1 MSDDARRDRDAGG
14 FSNPLEELIGRLVE
28 GFGDLGRPG
37 DEPGG
42 PPGAPPRGRGDTRT
56 PTLDRFG
63 RDLTAAARAGRLD
76 PVVGREREVAAVLEI
91 LGRRTKNNPVLVGD
105 PGVGKTAI
113 VEGIAARIAEG
124 TVPGPSGRRVVAIDL
139 AGLVAGTKY
148 RGEFE
153 ERLRRLVDEVTA
165 TDRAVV
171 LFLDELHTVV
181 GAGAGVEGTMDA
193 ADILKPALARGEL
206 QVVGATTLEEYRR
219 HVESDPALERRFAPI
234 TVDEP
239 TVEETVAILDGLR
252 ARYEDHHHVR
262 LPEDARRAAV
272 ELTARHV
279 RDRFLPDKAIDA
291 LDTAAARVRL
301 RRGEAPG
308 ASTTVTVADVAQVVA
323 DRTGLPVAHLTD
335 SERSRLLGLADH
347 LRRRVVGQDH
357 ALEAVTDA
365 VLAGRAGMGQ
375 PGRPVASFLFAG
387 PTGVGKTE
395 LARALAE
402 ALHGSD
408 ERLVRLDLGEF
419 REAHTVSRLTGAPP
433 GYVGHDR
440 PGELTEAIRRTPSCV
455 VLLDE
460 IEKAHPDVLA
470 LLLGV
475 LDAGRLTDGR
485 GRTVSF
491 ADAVVIMTSNLGATA
506 LSDGKDPDEARAG
519 VVTALARALRPE
531 FLGRIDEVVLFTPLD
546 PEARHAVV
554 GLMLDGTRERLA
566 AQEIGL
572 TVTPAAVDVLVARGH
587 DPALGARPM
596 RRVVTREVD
605 RALSRRIVAGAL
617 RPGGHATVDAPDPD
631 GPLTIEV
638 GATPP

>member
-1 MSDDARRDRDAGG
+1 M
-14 FSNPLEELIGRLVE
+14 
-28 GFGDLGRPG
+28 
-37 DEPGG
+37 
-42 PPGAPPRGRGDTRT
+42 
-56 PTLDRFG
+56 LDRFG
-63 RDLTAAARAGRLD
+63 RDLTAEARAGRLD

-113 VEGIAARIAEG
+113 VEGIAARIAAG

-165 TDRAVV
+165 TDRGVV

-239 TVEETVAILDGLR
+239 TIEQTVAILDGLKGPLRGPPRRAPARGHPPGRGRAHRPPR
-252 ARYEDHHHVR
+252 ARP
-262 LPEDARRAAV
+262 LPARQGHRRPRHRRGPRA
-272 ELTARHV
+272 
-279 RDRFLPDKAIDA
+279 
-291 LDTAAARVRL
+291 AAARGGPGRL
-301 RRGEAPG
+301 GDGLGRPTSPRSSPTAPACPSRTSPTPSGPACSAWPTTCGGASSARTTRSTPSPTPCSPG
-308 ASTTVTVADVAQVVA
+308 ARGWA
-323 DRTGLPVAHLTD
+323 R
-335 SERSRLLGLADH
+335 
-347 LRRRVVGQDH
+347 
-357 ALEAVTDA
+357 
-365 VLAGRAGMGQ
+365 

-419 REAHTVSRLTGAPP
+419 REAHTVARLTGAPP
-433 GYVGHDR
+433 GYIGHDR

-491 ADAVVIMTSNLGATA
+491 ADAVVILTSNLGASA
-506 LSDGKDPDEARAG
+506 LTEGRDPDEARVG
-519 VVTALARALRPE
+519 GALRARACAAPGVPRAGSTRSCCSPRSTRRR
-531 FLGRIDEVVLFTPLD
+531 GARVVELL
-546 PEARHAVV
+546 
-554 GLMLDGTRERLA
+554 LDGTRERLA
-566 AQEIGL
+566 AQEVSL
-572 TVTPAAVDVLVARGH
+572 EVTPAAVDALVVRGH

-605 RALSRRIVAGAL
+605 RALSKRIVAGAL
-617 RPGGHATVDAPDPD
+617 RPGGQGDHRRARRRGAADDRGHGLRGCA
-631 GPLTIEV
+631 
-638 GATPP
+638 ATPR

>member
-1 MSDDARRDRDAGG
+1 MSDDARRGPDRPGEW
-14 FSNPLEELIGRLVE
+14 SNPLEDLIGKLVE
-28 GFGDLGRPG
+28 GFGDLGAPDGRDGRDDP
-37 DEPGG
+37 
-42 PPGAPPRGRGDTRT
+42 PPGRPRGDTRT
-56 PTLDRFG
+56 PVLDRFG
-63 RDLTAAARAGRLD
+63 RDLTAEARAGRLD

-113 VEGIAARIAEG
+113 VEGIAARIAAG

-165 TDRAVV
+165 TNRGVV

-219 HVESDPALERRFAPI
+219 HVESDQALERRFAPI

-239 TVEETVAILDGLR
+239 TIEQTVAILDGLKG
-252 ARYEDHHHVR
+252 RYEDHHGVR
-262 LPEDARRAAV
+262 LPEDTRRAAV

-301 RRGEAPG
+301 RRAEDPG
-308 ASTTVTVADVAQVVA
+308 ASGTVSVSDIAQVVA

-335 SERSRLLGLADH
+335 SERTRLLGLADH

-357 ALEAVTDA
+357 ALDAVTDA
-365 VLAGRAGMGQ
+365 VLAGRAGMGA

-419 REAHTVSRLTGAPP
+419 REAHTVARLTGAPP
-433 GYVGHDR
+433 GYIGHDR

-491 ADAVVIMTSNLGATA
+491 ADAVVILTSNLGASA
-506 LSDGKDPDEARAG
+506 LTEGRDPDEARSA
-519 VVTALARALRPE
+519 VLSALARALRPE
-531 FLGRIDEVVLFTPLD
+531 FLGRVDEVVLFTPLD
-546 PEARHAVV
+546 PEARRRVV
-554 GLMLDGTRERLA
+554 ELLLDGTRERLA
-566 AQEIGL
+566 AQEVSL
-572 TVTPAAVDVLVARGH
+572 EVTPAAVDALVVRGH

-605 RALSRRIVAGAL
+605 RALSKRIVAGAL
-617 RPGGHATVDAPDPD
+617 RPGGKATIDAPDAE

-638 GATPP
+638 TG

>member
-1 MSDDARRDRDAGG
+1 M
-14 FSNPLEELIGRLVE
+14 
-28 GFGDLGRPG
+28 
-37 DEPGG
+37 
-42 PPGAPPRGRGDTRT
+42 
-56 PTLDRFG
+56 
-63 RDLTAAARAGRLD
+63 
-76 PVVGREREVAAVLEI
+76 
-91 LGRRTKNNPVLVGD
+91 
-105 PGVGKTAI
+105 
-113 VEGIAARIAEG
+113 
-124 TVPGPSGRRVVAIDL
+124 
-139 AGLVAGTKY
+139 
-148 RGEFE
+148 
-153 ERLRRLVDEVTA
+153 
-165 TDRAVV
+165 

-219 HVESDPALERRFAPI
+219 HVESDQALERRFAPI

-239 TVEETVAILDGLR
+239 TIEQTVAILDGLKG
-252 ARYEDHHHVR
+252 RYEDHHGVR
-262 LPEDARRAAV
+262 LPEDTRRAAV

-301 RRGEAPG
+301 RRAEDPG
-308 ASTTVTVADVAQVVA
+308 ASGTVSVTDIAQVVA

-335 SERSRLLGLADH
+335 SERTRLLGLADH

-357 ALEAVTDA
+357 ALDAVTDA
-365 VLAGRAGMGQ
+365 VLAGRAGMGA

-419 REAHTVSRLTGAPP
+419 REAHTVARLTGAPP
-433 GYVGHDR
+433 GYIGHDR

-491 ADAVVIMTSNLGATA
+491 ADAVVILTSNLGASA
-506 LSDGKDPDEARAG
+506 LTEGRDPDEARSA
-519 VVTALARALRPE
+519 VLSALARALRPE
-531 FLGRIDEVVLFTPLD
+531 FLGRVDEVVLFAPLD
-546 PEARHAVV
+546 PEARAPGGGAPARRHARAPGGPGGVAGGDARRRRRPRRARPRSGAGGPPDAPRRHPRGRPRAV
-554 GLMLDGTRERLA
+554 QAHRRRCA
-566 AQEIGL
+566 APGRQGDHRRARRRG
-572 TVTPAAVDVLVARGH
+572 AADDRGH
-587 DPALGARPM
+587 GL
-596 RRVVTREVD
+596 RVRG
-605 RALSRRIVAGAL
+605 R
-617 RPGGHATVDAPDPD
+617 
-631 GPLTIEV
+631 
-638 GATPP
+638 